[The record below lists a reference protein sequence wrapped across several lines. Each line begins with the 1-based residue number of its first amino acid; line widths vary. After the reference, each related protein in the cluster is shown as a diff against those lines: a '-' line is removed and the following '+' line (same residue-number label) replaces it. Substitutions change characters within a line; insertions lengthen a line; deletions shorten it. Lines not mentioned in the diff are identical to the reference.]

1 LINNS
6 TTARIANESKANQML
21 QSGQNNKSAA
31 PTIINN
37 ANVKTANNTSNS
49 TTSSTSYI
57 GNPDQAFAMSAGS
70 F

>member
-1 LINNS
+1 MGK
-6 TTARIANESKANQML
+6 RE
-21 QSGQNNKSAA
+21 QSGGA